1 MHRSYLAPSIFLGLL
16 TIAAPAAAQRVRDNA
31 AASAEDAFGTSIGNE
46 RVGLYSSTEVRGFSP
61 VQANNIRIEGLYLDR
76 PAPFTDRLV
85 EGNSIRVG
93 LTAQNYLFPAPTG
106 IVDYRIR
113 PAGNRPVVS
122 TLIGLNSFGG
132 GRIEVDTQIPVVAD
146 RLSIVAG
153 AAGFLDEYAS
163 GADAV
168 LASYAVAPRWK
179 PQEGLEIIP
188 FWSRIDTWDREAS
201 PVYIPAG
208 PFLPP
213 RVERRFYPGPDWA
226 DTRNVVTHTGAI
238 AKWRAGDGWAL
249 AAGLFRSVTETP
261 EQYAHIL
268 AELTPDGTATR
279 RISRDPLQ
287 KIAATSGEL
296 RASKTVREGQR
307 RHSFHL
313 TLRGRLR
320 DSLFGGGRGLS
331 FGRVGIEDPI
341 DIARPE
347 FAPGAQTVEDVSQW
361 IAGLAYDGRWEG
373 VGSIGLGLQR
383 TGYRKTVVRPGAQ
396 PSRTND
402 QAWLPTATLALDVAP
417 RLALYGSYTRGLE
430 ESGIAPDSAANRT
443 EVLPAILTSQADAGL
458 RWKATDSFSVI
469 AGLFEVKKPYFAA
482 DARNVFTEL
491 GEVRHRGIEL
501 SAAGTAAK
509 GLTLVAG
516 AVLMRPRV
524 TGDPVREGRIGRRAL
539 GQTGRMLTLSAQYAV
554 PGIEGFQ
561 LALNA
566 THRGARVADTLNRVE
581 VPARTI
587 VDAGV
592 RYTFTLGRTPAL
604 LRFTIVNLTNAY
616 DWQIV
621 GSGGYQVN
629 APRNTTLFLTMD
641 F

>member
-1 MHRSYLAPSIFLGLL
+1 MLRVSVRALPLL
-16 TIAAPAAAQRVRDNA
+16 VLVATPAAAQRVRDNA

-46 RVGLYSSTEVRGFSP
+46 RVGLYSSTDVRGFSP
-61 VQANNIRIEGLYLDR
+61 VQANNIRLEGLYLDR
-76 PAPFTDRLV
+76 PAAFTDRLV

-122 TLIGLNSFGG
+122 TMIGVNSFGG
-132 GRIEVDTQIPVVAD
+132 GRIEVDAQIPVVAD

-153 AAGFLDEYAS
+153 AAGFLDALPS
-163 GADAV
+163 GANAV
-168 LASYAVAPRWK
+168 LASYAIAPRWR
-179 PQEGLEIIP
+179 PREGLEIIP
-188 FWSRIDTWDREAS
+188 FWSRIDTWDREAT
-201 PVYIPAG
+201 PIYIPAG
-208 PFLPP
+208 PYLPP
-213 RVERRFYPGPDWA
+213 RVERRLYPGPGWA
-226 DTRNVVTHTGAI
+226 DQRNIVTHLGGI
-238 AKWRAGDGWAL
+238 AKWRAGGGWAL

-296 RASKTVREGQR
+296 RLSRTIEAGRS
-307 RHSFHL
+307 RHSLHA

-320 DSLFGGGRGLS
+320 DSLFGGGRALS
-331 FGRVGIEDPI
+331 FGRVGVEDPI
-341 DIARPE
+341 RAARPE
-347 FAPGAQTVEDVSQW
+347 IAVGAQAVEDVSQW
-361 IAGLAYDGRWEG
+361 IAGLAYDGRWTG
-373 VGSIGLGLQR
+373 IGTIGLGLQR
-383 TGYRKTVVRPGAQ
+383 TGYRKTVTRPGAA
-396 PSRTND
+396 PSRTVD
-402 QAWLPTATLALDVAP
+402 HAWLPTATLALDVAP

-458 RWKATDSFSVI
+458 RWKATDRLNMV
-469 AGLFEVKKPYFAA
+469 AGLFEVRKPYFAA
-482 DARNVFTEL
+482 DARNVFTDL
-491 GEVRHRGIEL
+491 GTVRHRGVEL
-501 SAAGTAAK
+501 SVAGNVADR
-509 GLTLVAG
+509 LTLVAG

-524 TGDPVREGRIGRRAL
+524 MGEPVREGRIGRRAL
-539 GQTGRMLTLSAQYAV
+539 GQTGRILTLATQYAL
-554 PGIEGFQ
+554 PGVEGLQ
-561 LALNA
+561 LTMNV
-566 THRGARVADTLNRVE
+566 THRGARAADTLNRVK
-581 VPARTI
+581 VPARTL

-592 RYTFTLGRTPAL
+592 RYTFKLAGTPAL
-604 LRFTIVNLTNAY
+604 LRFTLVNLTNAY

-629 APRNTTLFLTMD
+629 QPRNATLFLTMD